1 MLCPGPSHGCS
12 NKAMNCVSSDM
23 AAVPGIAGAVRREAL
38 RLGFVACGFAVAAP
52 VDETCAASLRSWLD
66 EGMNDT
72 MGYMSSNIDKRLD
85 PALLVPGARTV
96 IVVALP
102 YRPAVMQPPATL
114 RISCYAYGRDYHDVM
129 RARLA
134 QLAASLPVLAGKPV
148 QGRCFCDTA
157 PLMERYWAWRAGLG
171 WVGKSCNLIIPGVGS
186 MTFLGAIVCDLVI
199 PPGTPLDDRCGSCT
213 ACLAACPS
221 GALVAPRRLDAR
233 RCLSCQTIEHRG
245 PLAPATIGCLGDRI
259 YGCDTCQMVCPHNHG
274 VPAGGVPEFAP
285 SGELLSMTVADWA
298 ALTEERYRRL
308 FRGSAVK
315 RAKYEGLMRNIRAAL
330 SARGGRGNQ

>member
-38 RLGFVACGFAVAAP
+38 RLGFVACGFAAAAP

-114 RISCYAYGRDYHDVM
+114 RISCYAYGRDYC
-129 RARLA
+129 RESPRPCREAGAR
-134 QLAASLPVLAGKPV
+134 QVL
-148 QGRCFCDTA
+148 
-157 PLMERYWAWRAGLG
+157 L
-171 WVGKSCNLIIPGVGS
+171 
-186 MTFLGAIVCDLVI
+186 
-199 PPGTPLDDRCGSCT
+199 
-213 ACLAACPS
+213 
-221 GALVAPRRLDAR
+221 
-233 RCLSCQTIEHRG
+233 
-245 PLAPATIGCLGDRI
+245 
-259 YGCDTCQMVCPHNHG
+259 
-274 VPAGGVPEFAP
+274 
-285 SGELLSMTVADWA
+285 
-298 ALTEERYRRL
+298 
-308 FRGSAVK
+308 
-315 RAKYEGLMRNIRAAL
+315 
-330 SARGGRGNQ
+330 

>member
-1 MLCPGPSHGCS
+1 
-12 NKAMNCVSSDM
+12 
-23 AAVPGIAGAVRREAL
+23 
-38 RLGFVACGFAVAAP
+38 
-52 VDETCAASLRSWLD
+52 
-66 EGMNDT
+66 
-72 MGYMSSNIDKRLD
+72 
-85 PALLVPGARTV
+85 
-96 IVVALP
+96 
-102 YRPAVMQPPATL
+102 
-114 RISCYAYGRDYHDVM
+114 
-129 RARLA
+129 
-134 QLAASLPVLAGKPV
+134 
-148 QGRCFCDTA
+148 
-157 PLMERYWAWRAGLG
+157 
-171 WVGKSCNLIIPGVGS
+171 
-186 MTFLGAIVCDLVI
+186 
-199 PPGTPLDDRCGSCT
+199 
-213 ACLAACPS
+213 
-221 GALVAPRRLDAR
+221 RLDAR